1 MDNWKNKQ
9 KLIVQLV
16 CILLSL
22 GLWIYVT
29 NIENPLKSYELNNVP
44 VEILNS
50 DSLKDAGLALSPNQD
65 FYVKLKIEGNA
76 QELFSI
82 DKSDF
87 KITVDLSEF
96 VLKKGENKIA
106 VNIKEAPS
114 SVKIKNS
121 SGLTITVNTEEYST
135 KEVPVKSEINV
146 ISKSSYYVATPVF
159 SPETVV
165 VSGPESLVNKVTKV
179 IAEGEESNAV
189 KTIVKNYIMLPV
201 DDNGNEVT
209 GVQLSQKWVEA
220 TIEINEGKT
229 VPIKINTTGTLP
241 NGLRLKSISSDIT
254 EIGITGP
261 GEILSNVSEI
271 GTEVIDLSGIKDSTT
286 VEVALG
292 IPDGISIHN
301 GESSIKVNILVDK
314 VQTKEFTIPYSIV
327 GTTAEGLTIV
337 PSLDKVTITV
347 SGYADVLDNLTE
359 ANFTAELDVSEYTEE
374 GEYTKVPTVNLVDIE
389 NVNIDSVSEVKL
401 TISKDA
407 QTGTNDPNTSTGDPE
422 ESNE

>member
-9 KLIVQLV
+9 KIIVQLV

-106 VNIKEAPS
+106 VNIQEAPS
-114 SVKIKNS
+114 AVKIKNS

-359 ANFTAELDVSEYTEE
+359 ANFAAELDVSEYTEE

-407 QTGTNDPNTSTGDPE
+407 QTGTNDPNTSTGNPE

>member
-1 MDNWKNKQ
+1 MDNWNNKQ
-9 KLIVQLV
+9 KVIVQLV

-29 NIENPLKSYELNNVP
+29 NIENPIKSYELNNVP

-50 DSLKDAGLALSPNQD
+50 DSLKDTGLALAPNQN
-65 FYVKLKIEGNA
+65 FYVKLKVEGNT
-76 QELFSI
+76 QDLFSI

-114 SVKIKNS
+114 TVKIKNS

-189 KTIVKNYIMLPV
+189 KTIVKDYIISAV

-229 VPIKINTTGTLP
+229 VPIKINTTGILP
-241 NGLRLKSISSDIT
+241 NGLRLKSISSDTT

-261 GEILSNVSEI
+261 EEILNNVSEI

-301 GESSIKVNILVDK
+301 GESCCRIRCFRI
-314 VQTKEFTIPYSIV
+314 Y
-327 GTTAEGLTIV
+327 
-337 PSLDKVTITV
+337 
-347 SGYADVLDNLTE
+347 
-359 ANFTAELDVSEYTEE
+359 
-374 GEYTKVPTVNLVDIE
+374 
-389 NVNIDSVSEVKL
+389 
-401 TISKDA
+401 
-407 QTGTNDPNTSTGDPE
+407 
-422 ESNE
+422 

>member
-1 MDNWKNKQ
+1 MDNWNNKQ
-9 KLIVQLV
+9 KVIVQLV

-29 NIENPLKSYELNNVP
+29 NIENPIKSYELNNVP

-50 DSLKDAGLALSPNQD
+50 DSLKDTGLALAPNQN
-65 FYVKLKIEGNA
+65 FYVKLKVEGNT
-76 QELFSI
+76 QDLFSI

-114 SVKIKNS
+114 TVKIKNS

-189 KTIVKNYIMLPV
+189 KTIVKDYIISAV

-241 NGLRLKSISSDIT
+241 NGLRLKSISSDTT

-261 GEILSNVSEI
+261 EEILNNVSEI

-301 GESSIKVNILVDK
+301 GESSIKVNISIDK
-314 VQTKEFTIPYSIV
+314 GQTKEFTISYSIV
-327 GTTAEGLTIV
+327 GTTAEGLTII
-337 PSLDKVTITV
+337 PDSDKVTITV
-347 SGYADVLDNLTE
+347 SGYADVLNSLTE
-359 ANFTAELDVSEYTEE
+359 ANFAAELDVSEYTEA
-374 GEYTKVPTVNLVDIE
+374 GEYTKVPTVNLVGVD

-401 TISKDA
+401 TISKDS
-407 QTGTNDPNTSTGDPE
+407 QTSTNDPNTSTGNTE
-422 ESNE
+422 ELNQ